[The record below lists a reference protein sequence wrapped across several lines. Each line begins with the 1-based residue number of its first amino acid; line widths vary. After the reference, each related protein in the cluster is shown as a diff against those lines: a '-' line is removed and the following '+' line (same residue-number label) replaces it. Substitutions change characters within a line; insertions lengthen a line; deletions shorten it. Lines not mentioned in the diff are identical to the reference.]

1 MSEQKQKGLNI
12 STRSFI
18 TAIVVIFVLMV
29 ASYIL
34 TLVVPGGAYAR
45 IPDENGNLIIDT
57 ASGFSPVEGG
67 IPFWKGLLSPILVLG
82 LPGMPPSWRSLPSCW
97 SSEACSTVW
106 TAAAS

>member
-57 ASGFSPVEGG
+57 ASGFSPVEG
-67 IPFWKGLLSPILVLG
+67 
-82 LPGMPPSWRSLPSCW
+82 
-97 SSEACSTVW
+97 
-106 TAAAS
+106 